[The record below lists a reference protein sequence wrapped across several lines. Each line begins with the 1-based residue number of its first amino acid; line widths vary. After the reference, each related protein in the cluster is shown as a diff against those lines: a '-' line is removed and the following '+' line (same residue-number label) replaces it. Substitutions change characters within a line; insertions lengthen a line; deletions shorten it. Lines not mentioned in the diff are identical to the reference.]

1 MYNFDAMRDQQ
12 DMRLQQGGY
21 DPRFDDWDEEEE
33 EEDYE

>member
-1 MYNFDAMRDQQ
+1 MRDQQ